1 MVYSDSRL
9 LAVLITARNR
19 RSKVCEPVLRA
30 VWHGRYEVRGAN
42 ASGAKEKEIISL
54 YGKISCNSRI
64 TC

>member
-30 VWHGRYEVRGAN
+30 VWYGRYEVRGAN
-42 ASGAKEKEIISL
+42 ASGAKEK
-54 YGKISCNSRI
+54 
-64 TC
+64 